1 MFHPGYK
8 CDRGSSPLAR
18 GLPHGCRAQQGP
30 SRIIPARAGF
40 TLGCGHLVQDNADH
54 PRSRGVYGKSFMEA
68 GQEGGSS
75 PLARGLRPS
84 HSSPGRAP
92 GIIPAR
98 AGFTTECPRLGSS
111 FPDHPR
117 SRGVY
122 RGSRPLVLSLGGIIP
137 ARAGFT
143 RWALRWSAICRDH
156 PRSRGVYGPSSGGGV
171 VWEGS
176 SPLARGLLED
186 GHAIDL
192 DGRIIPARAGFTTS
206 RPKRS
211 ESTKD
216 HPRSRGVYEMMR
228 VMIISAVGS
237 SPLARGL
244 RRFRR
249 VSCAPIGIIP
259 ARAGFTVLGRGAPFL
274 SPDHPRSRGVYP
286 DGFCGQPEVEGSSPL
301 ARGLRGM

>member
-98 AGFTTECPRLGSS
+98 AGFTSSGGTTSAPPR
-111 FPDHPR
+111 DHPR

-122 RGSRPLVLSLGGIIP
+122 DGMPPARIFVSGSSPLARGLPRVTAVGVEFRRDHPRSRGVYEVGVEVVGDLPGSSPLARGLRPVKRRGGSLGGIIP
-137 ARAGFT
+137 ARAGVT
-143 RWALRWSAICRDH
+143 R
-156 PRSRGVYGPSSGGGV
+156 
-171 VWEGS
+171 
-176 SPLARGLLED
+176 
-186 GHAIDL
+186 
-192 DGRIIPARAGFTTS
+192 GRTR
-206 RPKRS
+206 
-211 ESTKD
+211 
-216 HPRSRGVYEMMR
+216 H
-228 VMIISAVGS
+228 
-237 SPLARGL
+237 
-244 RRFRR
+244 
-249 VSCAPIGIIP
+249 
-259 ARAGFTVLGRGAPFL
+259 
-274 SPDHPRSRGVYP
+274 
-286 DGFCGQPEVEGSSPL
+286 
-301 ARGLRGM
+301 